1 MQIDKNRDYQ
11 VGPYTYRNF
20 ITLIL
25 EEKLLILRERNHP
38 DVKKWMFTKEDIK
51 EDSHLAYIEGL
62 KKREDAFYWLMER
75 EGKPVGVLSI
85 IHCDYAKEEGEP
97 GYYLFASEQEGGYG
111 LEMQYYYKKFF
122 FEELGLKNLFGHLL
136 YGNTN
141 AYLMSCF
148 YGAVKDGEMEE
159 DGRRYIVM
167 HTPKENFERVSPNK
181 LVSQFVKYVKSNPVV
196 WE

>member
-20 ITLIL
+20 ITLTL
-25 EEKLLILRERNHP
+25 EEKLMILRERNHL
-38 DVKKWMFTKEDIK
+38 DVKKWMFTKEDIS
-51 EDSHLAYIEGL
+51 EEGHLAYIEGL
-62 KKREDAFYWLMER
+62 KTRDDAYYWLMLR
-75 EGKPVGVLSI
+75 DGKPVGVLSI
-85 IHCDYAKEEGEP
+85 
-97 GYYLFASEQEGGYG
+97 
-111 LEMQYYYKKFF
+111 F

-148 YGAVKDGEMEE
+148 YGAVKDSEMEE
-159 DGRRYIVM
+159 DGRKYLVM
-167 HTPKENFERVSPNK
+167 HTPKENFEKISPVK
-181 LVSQFVKYVKSNPVV
+181 LVSQFVKYVKANPVV

>member
-1 MQIDKNRDYQ
+1 MQIDKNRTYQ

-20 ITLIL
+20 ITLSL
-25 EEKLLILRERNHP
+25 EEKLMILRERNHP
-38 DVKKWMFTKEDIK
+38 DVKKWMFTKEDIT
-51 EDSHLAYIEGL
+51 EEGHLAYIESL
-62 KKREDAFYWLMER
+62 KTRDDAYYWLMER
-75 EGKPVGVLSI
+75 DGAPVGVLSI
-85 IHCDYAKEEGEP
+85 IHCDFEKEEGEP
-97 GYYLFASEQEGGYG
+97 GYYLFASEQEGGNG

-159 DGRRYIVM
+159 GGRKYLIM
-167 HTPKENFERVSPNK
+167 HTPKENFEKILPKK
-181 LVSQFVKYVKSNPVV
+181 LASQFIKFVKAHPVL